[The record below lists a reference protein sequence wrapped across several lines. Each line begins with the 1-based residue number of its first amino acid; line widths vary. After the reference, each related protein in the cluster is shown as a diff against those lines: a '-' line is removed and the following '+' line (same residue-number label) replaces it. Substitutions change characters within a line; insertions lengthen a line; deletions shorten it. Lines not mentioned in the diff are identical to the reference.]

1 MSSKARTVGLAVAVV
16 TFAAMTAAC
25 NSKADTVSSNLSKD
39 ADNFSVSRQI
49 VFYNG
54 ITGEY
59 VAEVNGRCSLGNHD
73 SAHELSVVCEVSK
86 GKYIKDYLGL
96 SDNVTYFVL
105 QTKPLA
111 SDPYH
116 YEINL
121 RPSTVVPNV
130 NVR

>member
-1 MSSKARTVGLAVAVV
+1 MNLRKIVTTAAVGIALVAGLS
-16 TFAAMTAAC
+16 AC

-39 ADNFSVSRQI
+39 ADNFSISRQI

-54 ITGEY
+54 ITGAY

-73 SAHELSVVCEVSK
+73 DAGQLTVVCEVAK
-86 GKYIKDYLGL
+86 GKYIKDFLGL

-105 QTKPLA
+105 QTEPRA

-121 RPSTVVPNV
+121 RPTTIIPNV